1 MRSGDWSS
9 DVCSSGLLWSRH
21 IGSMAGVN
29 VPIYAAE
36 YMYVTTKEM
45 VEVPRDL
52 PILRDPEGYIYAKED
67 AGKLLIGAFE
77 RKAKPLPV
85 AKLPE
90 RFEFGE
96 LPVDWEHFDLPMANA
111 LHRIPILE
119 RAEIRHF
126 MNGPES
132 FTPDNRYVLGEAPE
146 VRNFFVAT

>member
-45 VEVPRDL
+45 VEVPRAL

-67 AGKLLIGAFE
+67 AGRLLIGAFE
-77 RKAKPLPV
+77 RKAKVGRASCRGRLCQY
-85 AKLPE
+85 
-90 RFEFGE
+90 GS
-96 LPVDWEHFDLPMANA
+96 N
-111 LHRIPILE
+111 LE
-119 RAEIRHF
+119 
-126 MNGPES
+126 
-132 FTPDNRYVLGEAPE
+132 VE
-146 VRNFFVAT
+146 VTYKKKNVN